1 MKMRMKRKAILSIT
15 AVIVLL
21 AGGLFFHQRAAARDL
36 PLYRFVEVERGDLE
50 LTVAATGTL
59 TAVTTVSVGTQVSGQ
74 ISELLVDF
82 NDEVRKGQLLARI
95 DPTLAQQAVT
105 DALSSLERNRA
116 ELQLAE
122 REHARNR
129 SLLEAGLVAGSAFD
143 TVESRLSVARAN
155 VRSAQVNLER
165 ARQNLAYTAIHAP
178 IDGVVIERNVDS
190 GQTVAASLSAPQLF
204 LIANDLSRMQILAE
218 VDESDIAQ
226 IRDGQEVRFSVQAV
240 PRERF
245 TGTVRQVRLQSKTQD
260 NVVNYTVVID
270 VENKENKLRPGMT
283 ASVDFL
289 VSAASDVLQVPNAA
303 LRFRPTE
310 AMMAKLQP
318 ELAAGAEQRGGG
330 DGAEAGRGPRS
341 GAENAPGRRGGGQQ
355 PAAETGGNRGG
366 TAQGGVA
373 SGARGNR
380 GGSRM
385 PADVARLFYLDEA
398 GQLRVA
404 RVRTGIT
411 DGSMTEI
418 RGEGIEP
425 GMKII
430 AGTTQPAGA
439 AANNN
444 PFNSRGS
451 APAGPRRGGG
461 F

>member
-1 MKMRMKRKAILSIT
+1 MKRNAILAI
-15 AVIVLL
+15 AVVVVLL

-36 PLYRFVEVERGDLE
+36 PAYRFVEVERGDLE

-82 NDEVRKGQLLARI
+82 NDEVKQGQLLARI
-95 DPTLAQQAVT
+95 DPTLARQAVT
-105 DALSSLERNRA
+105 DAQSSLERNRA

-129 SLLEAGLVAGSAFD
+129 SLLDAGLVAGSAFD

-155 VRSAQVNLER
+155 VRSAQVSLER

-204 LIANDLSRMQILAE
+204 LIANDLSRMQILAD

-226 IRDGQEVRFSVQAV
+226 IRDGQEVRFSVQAI

-245 TGTVRQVRLQSKTQD
+245 AGTVRQVRLQSKTQD

-270 VENKENKLRPGMT
+270 VDNKENKLRPGMT

-289 VSAASDVLQVPNAA
+289 VSSASDVLQVPNAA

-310 AMMAKLQP
+310 EMLAKLQAEP
-318 ELAAGAEQRGGG
+318 AAGREQRGTGE
-330 DGAEAGRGPRS
+330 GAEARRGQRS
-341 GAENAPGRRGGGQQ
+341 AETASGPRGGGPQAGA
-355 PAAETGGNRGG
+355 PA
-366 TAQGGVA
+366 
-373 SGARGNR
+373 GARGNR
-380 GGSRM
+380 GGGRM

-398 GQLRVA
+398 GQLKVA

-425 GMKII
+425 GTKII
-430 AGTTQPAGA
+430 AGTAQPATTSTS
-439 AANNN
+439 NN
-444 PFNSRGS
+444 PFNNRGS
-451 APAGPRRGGG
+451 APAGPRRGA